1 MTLNETISAVRS
13 RAFYS
18 PKVYQKRIR
27 GITVMGLD
35 EIDTNTPN
43 DKHCHGSLGAC
54 KCAFSIVALA
64 SQERTEHLVAH
75 LIGLVAFIG
84 QLHCFYVDVP
94 GKLFQSLGLAFLNHI
109 VRIEQQGQFP
119 LRPESGYY

>member
-1 MTLNETISAVRS
+1 MTPNEPISAIRL
-13 RAFYS
+13 RAVYS

-27 GITVMGLD
+27 GMTVMGLD
-35 EIDTNTPN
+35 EIDTNTPK

-54 KCAFSIVALA
+54 KCAFSIVALP

-84 QLHCFYVDVP
+84 QLHCFNVDVP
-94 GKLFQSLGLAFLNHI
+94 GKLFQSLGLVFLTHI
-109 VRIEQQGQFP
+109 VRIEQQGQLP